1 MAVAFDAVGPAAALG
16 QTATTPTT
24 VTWAHIVTGSNT
36 ALVVFVGVGQNS
48 GSDATKTI
56 SSVTYNAVGMTQ
68 IGTPKHT
75 NDSTAGYLAC
85 YGLINPTTGTN
96 NVVVT
101 FASAPSTAECGSVSF
116 TGVNQTTAFGTPVVG
131 AGNTTTATAA
141 VASNT
146 SGNIIA
152 FGVCGGVDFAA
163 TPTSPATKR
172 YLANFGNSSAG
183 GNAAGATIPSTG
195 SSVTTA
201 WAMSAVDFWAV
212 IAVEVLAA
220 GGAAA
225 VSSVPAQRI
234 RRMQPLIV
242 R

>member
-16 QTATTPTT
+16 QTASTPTT

-36 ALVVFVGVGQNS
+36 ALVVFVGVGQDS

-56 SSVTYNAVGMTQ
+56 SGVTYNGVAMTQ

-75 NDSTAGYLAC
+75 NNSTSGYLAC

-101 FASAPSTAECGSVSF
+101 FASAPSTAQCGSVSF
-116 TGVNQTTAFGTPVVG
+116 TGANQTTAFGTPVTA
-131 AGNTTTATAA
+131 AGNTALATAA

-152 FGVCGGVDFAA
+152 FGVDGGNTIGA

-172 YLANFGNSSAG
+172 WLANFGFSSAG
-183 GNAAGATIPSTG
+183 GCSACATIPSTG
-195 SSVTTA
+195 SSVTCSWSLST
-201 WAMSAVDFWAV
+201 DFWAL

-225 VSSVPAQRI
+225 ASAVPVSRVRRI
-234 RRMQPLIV
+234 QPLIV